1 MGAFT
6 YSLANFF
13 ILAGWVLLLVAT
25 SESPISDVRT
35 RAMLISV
42 SAPIINRISLFDVNR
57 AGDRSTFGVFGYC
70 SSIDVSLLHTI

>member
-25 SESPISDVRT
+25 SESPSLMLVLG
-35 RAMLISV
+35 MLISV
-42 SAPIINRISLFDVNR
+42 SAPIINRISLFVVNR

-70 SSIDVSLLHTI
+70 SSIDVS